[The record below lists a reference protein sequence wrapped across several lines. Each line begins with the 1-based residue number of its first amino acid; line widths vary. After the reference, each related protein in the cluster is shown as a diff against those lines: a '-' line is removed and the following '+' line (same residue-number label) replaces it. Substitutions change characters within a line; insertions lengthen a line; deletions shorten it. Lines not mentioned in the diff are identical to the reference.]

1 MRYPLNKESA
11 YKTVCSNPKSAIS
24 GFRDAAALCSLAIL
38 PLTLSQTVEF
48 ETMSDLVNR
57 GANAFAEGDYLQ
69 AASAFQKLESIY
81 SQEPEWKSNR
91 LGAKI
96 APFAGYAALK
106 AGLFDQA
113 ISSFSN
119 S

>member
-1 MRYPLNKESA
+1 M
-11 YKTVCSNPKSAIS
+11 
-24 GFRDAAALCSLAIL
+24 LCSLAVL

-57 GANAFAEGDYLQ
+57 GANAFAEGDYFQ

-96 APFAGYAALK
+96 APFAGYAAL
-106 AGLFDQA
+106 
-113 ISSFSN
+113 
-119 S
+119 